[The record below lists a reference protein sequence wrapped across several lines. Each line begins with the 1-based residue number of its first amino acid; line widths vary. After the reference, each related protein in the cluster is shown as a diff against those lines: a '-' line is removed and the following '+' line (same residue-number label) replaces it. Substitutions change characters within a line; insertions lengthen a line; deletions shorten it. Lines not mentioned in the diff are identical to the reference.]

1 MKRFAMTSNRLEA
14 PTVCKICNSGVKLVG
29 SIDANKCCLDRLG
42 KRTLPISDVMVPYYS
57 CNNCGFIFTSFMD
70 NWTPEDFKR
79 DIYNDDYIRISPP
92 IPGRDIVPVK
102 ETPSYEKGLHIA
114 ALFDGSQSE
123 IRVLDFGA
131 GGNPGPTGQAL
142 IDKGFQVH
150 SYEPYRADCAQ
161 PDGKYD
167 LIICIEVLEHCHDL
181 KYVTEFMKRCLSRDG
196 MIWVQTLVHPHPAPD
211 NILSS
216 WYISP
221 RDGHVSI
228 HTSWSLTL
236 LFNSVGMNFVQT
248 ARGMFAFRRIPTFR
262 NQIFLAG

>member
-1 MKRFAMTSNRLEA
+1 MTSNLLEA

-42 KRTLPISDVMVPYYS
+42 KRALPISDVMVPYYS
-57 CNNCGFIFTSFMD
+57 CNNCGFIFTNFMD
-70 NWTPEDFKR
+70 KWTPEDFKR
-79 DIYNDDYIRISPP
+79 DIYNDDYARINPP
-92 IPGRDIVPVK
+92 IPGRDVVPFK
-102 ETPSYEKGLHIA
+102 ETPSYQKGLYIA
-114 ALFDGSQSE
+114 AHFDGSQSE
-123 IRVLDFGA
+123 IRVLDYGS

-150 SYEPYRADCAQ
+150 SYEPYRGDGAQ

-181 KYVTEFMKRCLSRDG
+181 KYVTEFMKRLLSRDG
-196 MIWVQTLVHPHPAPD
+196 MIWIQTLVHPHPAPD
-211 NILSS
+211 DILSS

-228 HTSWSLTL
+228 HTFWSLTL
-236 LFNSVGMNFVQT
+236 LFNLVGMNLVQT
-248 ARGMFAFRRIPTFR
+248 PRGMFAFRRIPTFR
-262 NQIFLAG
+262 NQIFVAG